1 MSYEFFLKNLDKF
14 KPFEQIAQDRICSLF
29 NTEILNVCCNK
40 FYDFETTQN
49 IKYEVKTDVKCLITG
64 NYYIEFFGYNKPSG
78 IATTEASFYILSDTQ
93 KYYLIDI
100 EILKA
105 LSKNKPIRATKDG
118 KTHGY
123 IINKNLI
130 IKHSTEI

>member
-49 IKYEVKTDVKCLITG
+49 IKYEVTQEYSAESDFSQT
-64 NYYIEFFGYNKPSG
+64 NYLSMDRQTIIE
-78 IATTEASFYILSDTQ
+78 Q
-93 KYYLIDI
+93 
-100 EILKA
+100 
-105 LSKNKPIRATKDG
+105 
-118 KTHGY
+118 
-123 IINKNLI
+123 IINKI
-130 IKHSTEI
+130 